1 MVEFR
6 EATAQDVSDIIALTN
21 ECFNENTPVEF
32 AEAVFAKTA
41 DDPNTI
47 YLNGYLD
54 GQLVAHV
61 RIAIIETIYE
71 EMNTFAILNHVCV
84 KPDVRRQHLGTKL
97 LDEAFRICK
106 ERNVK
111 VVELWSKNFR
121 EAAHALYRKY
131 GFEVVDAKFF
141 SKDV

>member
-6 EATAQDVSDIIALTN
+6 EATFEDVGDIIALTN
-21 ECFNENTPVEF
+21 ECFDENTPLGF
-32 AEAVFAKTA
+32 AEEVFAKTA
-41 DDPNTI
+41 NDPNTI

-97 LDEAFRICK
+97 LDETFRIC
-106 ERNVK
+106 EAHGVK
-111 VVELWSKNFR
+111 VVELWSMNFR
-121 EAAHALYRKY
+121 VAAHALYRK
-131 GFEVVDAKFF
+131 
-141 SKDV
+141 